1 MDILTLLTTLQK
13 YQWETRDEKLLQEEL
28 FKIFLKES
36 GFIREYRIDSKN
48 IIDFF
53 HPESGIALECKTQGT
68 SMNIYRQLKRYAQ
81 FPQVKEILLV
91 SSKPMSLPALIEEK
105 PTSVYLL
112 GRNWL

>member
-1 MDILTLLTTLQK
+1 MEILEILDTLKK

-28 FKIFLKES
+28 YNIFLKNL

-68 SMNIYRQLKRYAQ
+68 SMNIYRQLKRYAM
-81 FPQVKEILLV
+81 FPGVTKILLV
-91 SSKPMSLPALIEEK
+91 SSKPMALPDVIEGK
-105 PTSVYLL
+105 PAAVYLL